1 MFTRLLNRPSGPHQ
15 AAAHWPSQCMVC
27 RAWPAS
33 TLCADC
39 VTRFAPMVPRC
50 TTCALPVPPG
60 VPICGACLR
69 DPPPMAQCL
78 AALPYAWPWSMCLG
92 HWKFEGDVGLTRP
105 FARLM
110 LAAPGVRDALDA
122 AEHVLP
128 MPMSA
133 ARLGQRGYNP
143 ALLLARRLARSRT
156 RADLLLRTRD
166 TPPQRSLPRAAR
178 LKNVRGAFQVDPLA
192 APSLAERRVVLVDDV
207 MTTGASVREAAA
219 ALRAAGAAQVT
230 VLVLART
237 DEPAR
242 N

>member
-1 MFTRLLNRPSGPHQ
+1 
-15 AAAHWPSQCMVC
+15 
-27 RAWPAS
+27 
-33 TLCADC
+33 
-39 VTRFAPMVPRC
+39 MVPRC

-128 MPMSA
+128 TPMSA

-166 TPPQRSLPRAAR
+166 TPPQRSLPRAQR
-178 LKNVRGAFQVDPLA
+178 LKNVRGAFQVDPLRA
-192 APSLAERRVVLVDDV
+192 QALQGRRVVLVDDV